1 MNPFEMVVL
10 IVAIVTLGGVIRS
23 KNGTRRSRR
32 GTAPVEEQ
40 MENQI
45 LRSEIKDLKERIAV
59 LERLATD
66 THSAAALDREI
77 EKLR

>member
-1 MNPFEMVVL
+1 MNPFEMFVM
-10 IVAIVTLGGVIRS
+10 IVAIATIGRVIGGKYQKRTR
-23 KNGTRRSRR
+23 KNEDR
-32 GTAPVEEQ
+32 ADNLA
-40 MENQI
+40 ENAR
-45 LRSEIKDLKERIAV
+45 LRDEIKELKERIAV

>member
-10 IVAIVTLGGVIRS
+10 IVAIVTLGRIVSG
-23 KNGTRRSRR
+23 KNGLRRWRR
-32 GTAPVEEQ
+32 YEQ
-40 MENQI
+40 DPTTEAEN
-45 LRSEIKDLKERIAV
+45 LRLRDEIKDLKERIAV

>member
-1 MNPFEMVVL
+1 MNPFEMVVM
-10 IVAIVTLGGVIRS
+10 IVAIVTLGSIIRGRGQG
-23 KNGTRRSRR
+23 KFGKRRDASV
-32 GTAPVEEQ
+32 TDQ
-40 MENQI
+40 IENKQ
-45 LRSEIKDLKERIAV
+45 LRSEINDLKERIAV